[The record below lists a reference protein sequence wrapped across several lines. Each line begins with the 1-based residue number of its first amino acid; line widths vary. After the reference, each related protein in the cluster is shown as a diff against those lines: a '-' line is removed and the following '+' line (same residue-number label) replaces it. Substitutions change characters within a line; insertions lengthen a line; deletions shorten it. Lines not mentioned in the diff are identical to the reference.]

1 MKNSLKFKEER
12 ASHVA
17 ELEALVETAKSESR
31 DFTETEE
38 SRQAELN
45 TSIYSLDDKIAQAE
59 KTEEIMLRS
68 VAGAASKS
76 QEAEMESHAKQYSL
90 QDAISQ
96 FRNGNKLEG
105 REAEMAQE
113 AQKEYREAGITP
125 TGHIQIPMG
134 LTHRATSVF
143 ATTTGTQEQSVLGG
157 LVPSSQLEAA
167 GANRITG
174 VSGTVRLPSLPSDAT
189 AAKGE
194 NVTMAAGSAM
204 AKVDIAPERIASR
217 IDVSN
222 QMLVASTNTFDAVVA
237 AQFRKHSGG
246 LLDAKAFANFV
257 AAGSLVKRPT
267 TAAAICPQIDYASA
281 NALLGAMG
289 DADALS
295 ANAAFFGNHANLATA
310 RSQQAVTNGGIPTL
324 QNDGTI
330 AGYKAYGS
338 SQMLAALLTDTDV
351 DTQGEIYTNGTS
363 STAITNKAS
372 VLPFMLVN
380 MDDVYACYWGG
391 ADLIVDNLTLAADG
405 VTRLIMNYYAN
416 CNVGHGASAKYVAVG

>member
-45 TSIYSLDDKIAQAE
+45 TSIYSLDDKIAQSE

-96 FRNGNKLEG
+96 FRNGNKLTG

-134 LTHRATSVF
+134 LTHRATSVYT
-143 ATTTGTQEQSVLGG
+143 TTTGTQEQSVLAG
-157 LVPSSQLEAA
+157 LVPESQIEQA

-174 VSGTVRLPSLPSDAT
+174 VSGTVRLPKLPSDAT
-189 AAKGE
+189 AQKGE
-194 NVTMAAGSAM
+194 NVTMDAGSAM
-204 AKVDIAPERIASR
+204 TATDIAPIRIASR

-237 AQFRKHSGG
+237 SQFRKHSGG

-257 AAGSLVKRPT
+257 AAGAKVLRPGAG
-267 TAAAICPQIDYASA
+267 AAAVTQIDYASA

-295 ANAAFFGNHANLATA
+295 NNAAFFGNHANLATA
-310 RSQQAVTNGGIPTL
+310 RSQQAVLNGGIPTL

-338 SQMLAALLTDTDV
+338 SQMIADLLTTTAVNTTAKVHATGDSTTVTNAAAL
-351 DTQGEIYTNGTS
+351 
-363 STAITNKAS
+363 
-372 VLPFMLVN
+372 LPFMLVN

-391 ADLIVDNLTLAADG
+391 ADLVVDNLTLAADG
-405 VTRLIMNYYAN
+405 ITRLIMNYYAN
-416 CNVGHGASAKYVAVG
+416 CNVGHGASAKYVAVA